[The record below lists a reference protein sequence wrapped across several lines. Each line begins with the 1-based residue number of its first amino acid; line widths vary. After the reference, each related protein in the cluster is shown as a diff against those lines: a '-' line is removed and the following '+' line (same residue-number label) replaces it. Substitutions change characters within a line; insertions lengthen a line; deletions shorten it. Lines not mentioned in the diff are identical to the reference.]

1 MHINFYRMTEIS
13 TREESKN
20 VEQTNERI
28 SVIICA
34 YTEQRWHD
42 LAIAIESVEKQT
54 RTPHE
59 IIVVIDHNTSLQQK
73 VQQRFPD
80 IRVEANRGKQGLSE
94 ARNTGITVASGELI
108 AFLDDD
114 AIASPHW
121 LELLSAEFSDPRV
134 LGAGGSVSPLWLEAE
149 PAWFPEEFHWVVG
162 CTYIGMPQ
170 GAADIRNP
178 IGANMCVRH
187 EVFTT
192 VGGFRSE
199 IGRVGTRPV
208 GCEETELSIRA
219 RQHWPERT
227 FRYQPE
233 AWVLHRVP
241 RGRANWNYFWSRCYA
256 EGISKA
262 FVSRFVG
269 AKDTLSAE
277 STYTFQTL
285 PKGVLRN
292 VVVALLGGQAAY
304 WQKAG
309 AIIGGLAVTTS
320 GYLVGKLFSH
330 ETQGANAQAPVISDT
345 PVTQTDYQHLVEV
358 R

>member
-1 MHINFYRMTEIS
+1 MQIDYLYTEKG
-13 TREESKN
+13 RN
-20 VEQTNERI
+20 VEPKNASI

-34 YTEQRWHD
+34 YTEQRWPD
-42 LAIAIESVEKQT
+42 LVTAIESVQRQT
-54 RTPHE
+54 LVPQE
-59 IIVVIDHNTSLQQK
+59 IIVVIDHNANLQRR
-73 VQQRFPD
+73 VQELFPH
-80 IRVEANRGKQGLSE
+80 VHVAANRGQQGLSE
-94 ARNTGITVASGELI
+94 ARNSGIAVATGALI

-114 AIASPHW
+114 AIANPRW
-121 LELLSAEFSDPRV
+121 LELVSAELHDPRV
-134 LGAGGSVSPLWLEAE
+134 LGVGGSVSPLWLEAE

-170 GAADIRNP
+170 KAADIRNP
-178 IGANMCVRH
+178 IGANMCVRR

-219 RQHWPERT
+219 RQYWPQHT
-227 FRYQPE
+227 FRYQPD

-241 RGRANWNYFWSRCYA
+241 RGRANWHYFWSRCYA

-269 AKDTLSAE
+269 TKDTLSAE

-292 VVVALLGGQAAY
+292 AATALLAGQTSG
-304 WQKAG
+304 WQKAA
-309 AIIGGLAVTTS
+309 AIIGGLAVTTA
-320 GYLVGKLFSH
+320 GYLVGKLFSRQ
-330 ETQGANAQAPVISDT
+330 TKMLGPAPTINNT
-345 PVTQTDYQHLVEV
+345 PNKQTDSKTLLAVM
-358 R
+358 

>member
-1 MHINFYRMTEIS
+1 MATKN
-13 TREESKN
+13 ES
-20 VEQTNERI
+20 I

-42 LAIAIESVEKQT
+42 LVTAIESVQHQT
-54 RTPHE
+54 LVPQE
-59 IIVVIDHNTSLQQK
+59 IIVVIDHNANLQRR
-73 VQQRFPD
+73 VQEVFPY
-80 IRVEANRGKQGLSE
+80 VHVTANQGQQGLSE
-94 ARNTGITVASGELI
+94 ARNSGIALATGALI

-114 AIASPHW
+114 AIANPRW
-121 LELLSAEFSDPRV
+121 LELISAELRDPRV
-134 LGAGGSVSPLWLEAE
+134 LGVGGSVSPLWLEIE

-170 GAADIRNP
+170 KAADIRNP
-178 IGANMCVRH
+178 IGANMCVRR

-219 RQHWPERT
+219 RQHWPQHT
-227 FRYQPE
+227 FRYQPD

-241 RGRANWNYFWSRCYA
+241 RGRASWHYFWSRCYA

-269 AKDTLSAE
+269 TKDTLSAE

-292 VVVALLGGQAAY
+292 IGTALLTAQAAG
-304 WQKAG
+304 WQKAA
-309 AIIGGLAVTTS
+309 AIIAGLAVTTA

-330 ETQGANAQAPVISDT
+330 ETKMSGAAPSINSIPET
-345 PVTQTDYQHLVEV
+345 HTDNKTLAAI

>member
-1 MHINFYRMTEIS
+1 VGPKN
-13 TREESKN
+13 ES
-20 VEQTNERI
+20 I

-34 YTEQRWHD
+34 YTEQRWPD
-42 LAIAIESVEKQT
+42 LISAIESVQHQT
-54 RTPHE
+54 LLPQE
-59 IIVVIDHNTSLQQK
+59 IIVVIDHNPALQRR
-73 VQQRFPD
+73 VQETFPH
-80 IRVEANRGKQGLSE
+80 IQVEANRGKQGLSE
-94 ARNTGITVASGELI
+94 ARNTGISVATGTLI

-114 AIASPHW
+114 AIANPHW
-121 LELLSAEFSDPRV
+121 LESISTEFHDPLV
-134 LGAGGSVSPLWLEAE
+134 LGAGGSVSPLWLEPE

-170 GAADIRNP
+170 KAADIRNP
-178 IGANMCVRH
+178 IGANMCIRRD
-187 EVFTT
+187 VFAT

-219 RQHWPERT
+219 HQHWPQHM

-241 RGRANWNYFWSRCYA
+241 RGRANWHYFWSRCYA

-285 PKGVLRN
+285 PMGVLRN
-292 VVVALLGGQAAY
+292 IATALLRGQTTG

-309 AIIGGLAVTTS
+309 AIVSGLAVTTA
-320 GYLVGKLFSH
+320 GYLVGKLFSRPTKALGPAPTINHAPVQQAEH
-330 ETQGANAQAPVISDT
+330 ETLLAA
-345 PVTQTDYQHLVEV
+345 L
-358 R
+358 